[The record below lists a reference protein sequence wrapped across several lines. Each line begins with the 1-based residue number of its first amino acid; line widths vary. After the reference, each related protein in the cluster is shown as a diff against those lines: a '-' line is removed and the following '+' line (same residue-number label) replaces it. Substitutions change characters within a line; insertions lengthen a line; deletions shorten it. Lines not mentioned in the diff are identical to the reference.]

1 MLSREIEIF
10 RVVMIAGSATKA
22 AKLMGLSQP
31 AVSLSLRRL
40 EQFAGLALFRRTGGK
55 LQPNQEAHALLAE
68 VQRHFVGMELI
79 EERIRALRRFGA
91 GRVRVASFPGIGT
104 GFLPRVLADLSAGR
118 ERTFVSLQVMGS
130 PDVRARILA
139 NEAELGV
146 VADSVSMNGL
156 DATLFAHYF
165 GVVAL
170 PAGHPLARHR
180 RITPAMLGRYP
191 FIALNP
197 EDSVSVRLDRIF
209 SGHGVEPRT
218 VVECSFTNGQCELV
232 RNNVGIA
239 IVNPIT
245 ACDYLHAGL
254 VFRPF
259 SERLTYTALTV
270 LPAGQPPSSI
280 VSLMLGAMRKRLEA
294 DMAHLA
300 GAMGGGPGAG
310 ALHSFD
316 KAPGGRDGVAP

>member
-10 RVVMIAGSATKA
+10 RVVMTAGSATRA

-40 EQFAGLALFRRTGGK
+40 EEFAGLSLFQRTGGK
-55 LQPNQEAHALLAE
+55 LRPTQEAIALLAE
-68 VQRHFVGMELI
+68 VQRHFVGMEVI

-91 GRVRVASFPGIGT
+91 GRVRVASFPAVGT
-104 GFLPRVLADLSAGR
+104 GFLPRVLADLSAER
-118 ERTFVSLQVMGS
+118 ERTFVSLQIMGS
-130 PDVRARILA
+130 PDVRARILG

-146 VADSVSMNGL
+146 VAENVAMSGL

-165 GVVAL
+165 GVVAM

-180 RITPAMLGRYP
+180 RITPAMAGKYP
-191 FIALNP
+191 FVALNP
-197 EDSVSVRLDRIF
+197 EDSVSQRLDRICQ
-209 SGHGVEPRT
+209 GHGVELRT
-218 VVECSFTNGQCELV
+218 VVECAFSNSQCELV
-232 RNNVGIA
+232 RNNIGIA

-259 SERLTYTALTV
+259 SERLSYTALTV
-270 LPAGQPPSSI
+270 LPAGQPVSSF
-280 VSLMLGAMRKRLEA
+280 VGLMLGAMRKRLEA
-294 DMAHLA
+294 DMLGLA
-300 GAMGGGPGAG
+300 DTMSGGQGMAP
-310 ALHSFD
+310 LHSFEQM
-316 KAPGGRDGVAP
+316 PGDGAV